1 MDPVENAW
9 RWMRWTATGPESAI
23 SEVFRI
29 LDANLP
35 SGWRRLTEDELH
47 RYGGLVKPGS
57 GWYGLEAIPPEAG
70 IVLGIERPVPSLMTG
85 GRVWLP
91 GPPSPTATN
100 GVPAAW
106 DDVGRFFDEGI
117 VPAVKAAGAS
127 LRAPTSEEV
136 FFSELPFD
144 ARERL
149 RTFSD
154 AAGKTFPLNSEEAEL
169 WRDFVIAAFRT
180 NASIDTQPFINWLSA
195 AGWPRGAAAELY
207 SHLLDQ
213 WHFLARYVDEVS
225 TT

>member
-29 LDANLP
+29 LHANLP
-35 SGWRRLTEDELH
+35 SGWRHPTGEELL
-47 RYGGLVKPGS
+47 RYRGWGEPGS
-57 GWYGLEAIPPEAG
+57 GCYVLEATPPEDG
-70 IVLGIERPVPSLMTG
+70 IVLSIERPVPTLMTG

-106 DDVGRFFDEGI
+106 NDVGRFFEEGV
-117 VPAVKAAGAS
+117 VPAVKAAGAT

-136 FFSELPFD
+136 FFSELPFE
-144 ARERL
+144 AGERL

-154 AAGKTFPLNSEEAEL
+154 TARKTLPLNREETEL
-169 WRDFVIAAFRT
+169 WRDFVIAAFRA
-180 NASIDTQPFINWLSA
+180 NAGIDTQPFINWLSA
-195 AGWPRGAAAELY
+195 AGWPRGAAAELN
-207 SHLLDQ
+207 SQLLDQ